1 MTRDPITKKDILHL
15 FGTLSDHAIVEII
28 QTGADYGAL
37 SEAATYLEQADDVMG
52 DLRKPLIGNAAIVYD
67 IVVKEQGLYD
77 EE

>member
-1 MTRDPITKKDILHL
+1 MTREPISKDDILHL
-15 FGTLSDHAIVEII
+15 FGALSDHAIVEII
-28 QTGADYGAL
+28 QTGADYGTL

-52 DLRKPLIGNAAIVYD
+52 DLRKPLSGKAAIVYD